1 MNTAR
6 VGDIAEQI
14 RGVTYSKGE
23 ATAEPGPDSVA
34 LLRAGNITD
43 SGIDLSDL
51 TYVPRSRVSER
62 QQIMQ
67 DDVLI
72 AASSGSLSVVGKSA
86 RVTSP
91 LEATF
96 GAFCKVLR
104 PRTGVHPGYF
114 AHYFRTPEYRRYI
127 SSVAAGANINNL
139 RADDLDRIE
148 LPLPPLPEQRRIA
161 AILDEAD
168 ALRTAVTTRLSQV
181 SEFARVEQGRVFTS
195 SARTHTLADLLAR
208 IESGVSPVCESR
220 PAGDDEWGVLKL
232 GAITTGEYCP
242 GENKA
247 IRTGYAPKEALAVQ
261 AGDVL
266 LSRKNTLDH
275 VGASVY
281 VTRTPR
287 RRLLP
292 DLVFRL
298 VPHNPSIGRALQ
310 AFLSLPATRRELS
323 GLAGG
328 SASSMA
334 NISKARLM
342 TLRVP
347 SFAPPM
353 VARIDAL
360 AAATEALRSRALQQA
375 TELDELFAALQ
386 DRAFRGKL

>member
-1 MNTAR
+1 DAGVNTAR

-127 SSVAAGANINNL
+127 SSVAAGAN
-139 RADDLDRIE
+139 
-148 LPLPPLPEQRRIA
+148 
-161 AILDEAD
+161 
-168 ALRTAVTTRLSQV
+168 
-181 SEFARVEQGRVFTS
+181 
-195 SARTHTLADLLAR
+195 
-208 IESGVSPVCESR
+208 
-220 PAGDDEWGVLKL
+220 
-232 GAITTGEYCP
+232 
-242 GENKA
+242 
-247 IRTGYAPKEALAVQ
+247 
-261 AGDVL
+261 
-266 LSRKNTLDH
+266 
-275 VGASVY
+275 
-281 VTRTPR
+281 
-287 RRLLP
+287 
-292 DLVFRL
+292 
-298 VPHNPSIGRALQ
+298 
-310 AFLSLPATRRELS
+310 
-323 GLAGG
+323 
-328 SASSMA
+328 
-334 NISKARLM
+334 
-342 TLRVP
+342 
-347 SFAPPM
+347 
-353 VARIDAL
+353 
-360 AAATEALRSRALQQA
+360 
-375 TELDELFAALQ
+375 
-386 DRAFRGKL
+386 